1 MRRTVKISC
10 YRAEGPSAQGRFQ
23 EYEVPVEG
31 ETSLQDILMYISENI
46 DPTLAFFKHAACRQG
61 LCGRCTVRL
70 NSKACLACTALVPAD
85 VGMVTVEPVS
95 RERVVRDLLCRE
107 GGS

>member
-1 MRRTVKISC
+1 MTRTLKVSC
-10 YRAEGPSAQGRFQ
+10 YRAEGLTAQGRFQ
-23 EYEVPVEG
+23 EYDVPVEG

-70 NSKACLACTALVPAD
+70 NGKTCLACTASVPAD
-85 VGMVTVEPVS
+85 SELVTVEPVS
-95 RERVVRDLLCRE
+95 RERVTRDLLCNL
-107 GGS
+107 GSS

>member
-1 MRRTVKISC
+1 MGRTVKISC
-10 YRAEGPSAQGRFQ
+10 YRAEGPGTQSRFQ
-23 EYEVPVEG
+23 EYDVPVDG

-61 LCGRCTVRL
+61 ICGQCTVKL
-70 NSKACLACTALVPAD
+70 NGKACLACTALVPAD
-85 VGMVTVEPVS
+85 SGTVTVEPVS
-95 RERVVRDLLCRE
+95 REKAIRDLLCNL